1 MFAWRW
7 KRRCSLASTSY
18 LLAVDEDMEL
28 YGHTGWQKMNLF
40 ELCASGAVLNDI
52 KGLKRERLSMPLGA
66 YLWTRET
73 LLLNLCEMCSHDCL
87 SMFQMSV
94 LCKVSLLSP
103 LSKQQTCTNAKHGF
117 CSSSMAACDCIR
129 PYGLWTPG
137 VHLELIH
144 YDTQWLCYRDRTC
157 SKCPR
162 CFCRV
167 HNWLQVGDYIW
178 WKFVTAITLLVTAY
192 LKSFVWHGLNAE
204 EDFCD
209 KGECVHSLLSWKR
222 QMDSHHMMF

>member
-1 MFAWRW
+1 
-7 KRRCSLASTSY
+7 
-18 LLAVDEDMEL
+18 
-28 YGHTGWQKMNLF
+28 
-40 ELCASGAVLNDI
+40 
-52 KGLKRERLSMPLGA
+52 MPLGA

-94 LCKVSLLSP
+94 LCEVSLLTP
-103 LSKQQTCTNAKHGF
+103 LSKQQTWTNAKHGF

-144 YDTQWLCYRDRTC
+144 YDTQWLYYRGRTC

-162 CFCRV
+162 CFRRV
-167 HNWLQVGDYIW
+167 HSWLQVGDYIW
-178 WKFVTAITLLVTAY
+178 RKFVTAITLLVTAY
-192 LKSFVWHGLNAE
+192 LKFHVKRTKRWERFLWQRGVCSFTLVLETADGFSSYDVLMVVTLLHCVSWLCSFQIRAVSELVWFIAW
-204 EDFCD
+204 
-209 KGECVHSLLSWKR
+209 SYLLPGT
-222 QMDSHHMMF
+222 